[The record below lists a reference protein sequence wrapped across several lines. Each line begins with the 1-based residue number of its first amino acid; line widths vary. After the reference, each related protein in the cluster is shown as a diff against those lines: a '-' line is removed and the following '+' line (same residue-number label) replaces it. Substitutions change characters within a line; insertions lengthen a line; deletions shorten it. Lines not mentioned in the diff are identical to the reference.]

1 MPPEGYT
8 TVTIS
13 DELAEKLTRIMGRHN
28 RPSYAEAIK
37 YAVDETLVREDEI
50 TSQNLF
56 NCLLTASTS
65 WSK

>member
-1 MPPEGYT
+1 MPPDGYT

-37 YAVDETLVREDEI
+37 YAVDETPVHEDEI
-50 TSQNLF
+50 TVTELVQ
-56 NCLLTASTS
+56 LLADRVDELG
-65 WSK
+65 